1 MSISG
6 LNATNGNRTYENCS
20 ATKTSKSDYAQL
32 LQKKFSYLNT
42 STTMNGIPTTVSVSP
57 AFIEKCAK
65 DPEKAAY
72 LEENLAAIPN
82 SVKSLCSSVQQAPG
96 SPVVTYATYQIDD
109 NGNITMMSGSTN
121 DPDGKIARENA
132 EKKAKEQQAAKKKL
146 KNRATKHFSAE
157 GKSVRRATEKLIKK
171 VDFSDMAKNSRAAI
185 RKTDYIE
192 ISEEARLALE
202 KDKELQALAGADE
215 EEQSEDAQTLTGAD
229 AIEQDAEEASEQNSG
244 KVAVNEGK
252 RARQIAAAQSRGE
265 IQQVLALLQGDM
277 ADCKA
282 GLESGMCDESEIAKV
297 EALINMAKARMG
309 QVPQES
315 DDAQTG
321 MDAFDLASLL

>member
-1 MSISG
+1 MSILG
-6 LNATNGNRTYENCS
+6 LNATYENRTCENS
-20 ATKTSKSDYAQL
+20 YDAKTSKSDYAQL
-32 LQKKFSYLNT
+32 LQKKFNYLNK

-72 LEENLAAIPN
+72 LEENLAAIPDC
-82 SVKSLCSSVQQAPG
+82 VSSAKANCLG
-96 SPVVTYATYQIDD
+96 TVTNISYQIDS
-109 NGNITMMSGSTN
+109 NGEITAIMSGTN

-132 EKKAKEQQAAKKKL
+132 EKKVKEQQEAKKKQ
-146 KNRATKHFSAE
+146 KQRISKRFSVK
-157 GKSVRRATEKLIKK
+157 GKSIHRATEKLIKK
-171 VDFSDMAKNSRAAI
+171 VDFSDTTKTSGAAI
-185 RKTDYIE
+185 RKTDCIE

-229 AIEQDAEEASEQNSG
+229 AVEQDAEEASEQNSG

>member
-6 LNATNGNRTYENCS
+6 LNATNWNRTYENSS

-42 STTMNGIPTTVSVSP
+42 STTMNGVPTTVSVSP
-57 AFIEKCAK
+57 AFIEKCAQ

-72 LEENLAAIPN
+72 LEENLAAIPDC
-82 SVKSLCSSVQQAPG
+82 VSSAKANCLG
-96 SPVVTYATYQIDD
+96 TVTNISYQIDS
-109 NGNITMMSGSTN
+109 NGEITAIMSGTN

-132 EKKAKEQQAAKKKL
+132 EKKVKEQQEAKRKQKQRIS
-146 KNRATKHFSAE
+146 KRFSVK
-157 GKSVRRATEKLIKK
+157 GKSIHRATEKLIKK
-171 VDFSDMAKNSRAAI
+171 VDFSDMAKTSGAAI

-202 KDKELQALAGADE
+202 KGKELQASTGVDTA
-215 EEQSEDAQTLTGAD
+215 EQSEDAQTLTGTD
-229 AIEQDAEEASEQNSG
+229 GVKQDDEEASEQHGG

-252 RARQIAAAQSRGE
+252 RARQIAAATCQDDIR
-265 IQQVLALLQGDM
+265 QVIALLQKDM

-282 GLESGMCDESEIAKV
+282 GLEKGWCDESEIAKV
-297 EALINMAKARMG
+297 QALLSSAQARMSQLPKEAEDTLG
-309 QVPQES
+309 LS
-315 DDAQTG
+315 G
-321 MDAFDLASLL
+321 FDLAGLM

>member
-1 MSISG
+1 MSG
-6 LNATNGNRTYENCS
+6 V
-20 ATKTSKSDYAQL
+20 
-32 LQKKFSYLNT
+32 
-42 STTMNGIPTTVSVSP
+42 PTTVSVSP
-57 AFIEKCAK
+57 TFIEKCAQ

-132 EKKAKEQQAAKKKL
+132 EKKAKEQQEAKKKL

-157 GKSVRRATEKLIKK
+157 GKSVRRATEKLIRK
-171 VDFSDMAKNSRAAI
+171 VDFADTAKTSGATI

-192 ISEEARLALE
+192 ISEEARLAFE
-202 KDKELQALAGADE
+202 KDKELQASADADAA
-215 EEQSEDAQTLTGAD
+215 EQSEDAQILTGAD
-229 AIEQDAEEASEQNSG
+229 AVEQDNEEASEQNSG

-252 RARQIAAAQSRGE
+252 RARQIAAATCQDDIR
-265 IQQVLALLQGDM
+265 QVIALLQKDM

-282 GLESGMCDESEIAKV
+282 GLEKGWCDESEIAKV
-297 EALINMAKARMG
+297 QALLSSAQARMSQLPKEAEDTLG
-309 QVPQES
+309 LS
-315 DDAQTG
+315 G
-321 MDAFDLASLL
+321 FDLAGLM

>member
-1 MSISG
+1 MSILG
-6 LNATNGNRTYENCS
+6 LNTNYGNQAYSNNS
-20 ATKTSKSDYAQL
+20 ATKSSKSDYAQS
-32 LQKKFSYLNT
+32 LQEKFNYLNT
-42 STTMNGIPTTVSVSP
+42 STTMSGIPTTVSVSP
-57 AFIEKCAK
+57 AFIEKCAQ

-72 LEENLAAIPN
+72 LEANLAAIPDC
-82 SVKSLCSSVQQAPG
+82 VSSAKANCLG
-96 SPVVTYATYQIDD
+96 TVTNISYQIDS
-109 NGNITMMSGSTN
+109 NGEITAIMSGTN

-132 EKKAKEQQAAKKKL
+132 EKKAKEQQEAKKKL

-171 VDFSDMAKNSRAAI
+171 VDFSDTAKTSGAAV

-192 ISEEARLALE
+192 ISEEARLAFE
-202 KDKELQALAGADE
+202 KDKELQASADADE
-215 EEQSEDAQTLTGAD
+215 AEQSEDAQTLTGAD
-229 AIEQDAEEASEQNSG
+229 AVEQDNEEASEQNSG

-315 DDAQTG
+315 DDAQAG